1 MRKLLT
7 RIDHANISHIKLA
20 GDPMKRLG
28 LIAAFVALL
37 SFGGA
42 RAQFVTLG
50 NQGVVA
56 SGGGG
61 SIAWNIGN
69 AQSAVVAGGA
79 TQTFNGVITGGGS
92 TIPSG
97 ANACFA
103 FLATEG
109 ATNLAPLT
117 ITVGGQSVSTSSPV
131 ETDDSDGIFL
141 FCAVMPAAEPDT
153 IVISGANNFG
163 PELVAGGFFTG
174 FTSATATAVGC
185 APSGFSGST
194 QTLLATS
201 PTCTGA
207 PTTITVPAS
216 GIGITAI
223 ASSVGTAG
231 TSCGTITWST
241 TGTSNITNAAG
252 DENVCDDTVPFNLS
266 LAHTVTA
273 GAWGPSATSS
283 PAFSFNSSQVAAT
296 FH

>member
-1 MRKLLT
+1 MQFDRG
-7 RIDHANISHIKLA
+7 IDHANISHIQLA
-20 GDPMKRLG
+20 CNAMKRLG

-37 SFGGA
+37 SLGGA
-42 RAQFVTLG
+42 QAQFITLG

-69 AQSAVVAGGA
+69 AQGINIAFGA
-79 TQTFNGVITGGGS
+79 TATFNGAITAGGS

-97 ANACFA
+97 ALACFA
-103 FLATEG
+103 WATSEG
-109 ATNLAPLT
+109 LGSITPIT
-117 ITVGGQSVSTSSPV
+117 ITIGGQSVSTSSPV
-131 ETDDSDGIFL
+131 ETDGSGELFL

-174 FTSATATAVGC
+174 FASSTATSVGC
-185 APSGFSGST
+185 GEFGNAPTAT
-194 QTLLATS
+194 QTLLTA
-201 PTCTGA
+201 CTGQGA
-207 PTTITVPAS
+207 PATITVPAS
-216 GIGITAI
+216 GIGIAAI
-223 ASSVGTAG
+223 LSQAGTAG

-241 TGTSNITNAAG
+241 ASPSNITNAAG
-252 DENVCDDTVPFNLS
+252 DENACVNKDPDSLS

-273 GAWGPSATSS
+273 GTWGPSATSS
-283 PAFSFNSSQVAAT
+283 PAFASNSAEVAAT